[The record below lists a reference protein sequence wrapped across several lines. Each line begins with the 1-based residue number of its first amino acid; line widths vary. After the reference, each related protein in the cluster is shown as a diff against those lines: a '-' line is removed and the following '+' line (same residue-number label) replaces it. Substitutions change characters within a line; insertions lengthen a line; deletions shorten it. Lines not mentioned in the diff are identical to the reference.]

1 MTLQRKILL
10 LGGDPHTAVSVVNA
24 LKAAGSQDVQVCA
37 NLSEMP
43 DRLNQE
49 PSAVVLVDISAD
61 PKAGLSGIEW
71 MIRRF
76 PTVPFL
82 ALADELNN
90 EWILAA
96 MRAGAKYFLTKGTL
110 AADLKDALSR
120 LAPTLSVTGAPGV
133 VVTVLSC
140 GGGCGATTL
149 AINLA
154 DQLHVISK
162 EEALLVDMD
171 LCYASISQY
180 LGLAATYG
188 LGDVLAHADEIDEQL
203 VRSTMVT
210 HGDGLRVLASPA
222 GPNWPRGN
230 HLDFS
235 QMPRAIDLFRRVSKF
250 TVFDAPRVDM
260 DMAFMLAGQS
270 IATLLV
276 FQLNVKDLRF
286 AQWLLSSLIAKGADA
301 TRLWPVASRTG
312 QKHAMVEVADARKLL
327 GMEVTEIR
335 NDYRAAIT
343 SVNYGML
350 LSQTAPRSLLAKG
363 TEAVARRILDLGR
376 QNGKAERIA
385 S

>member
-10 LGGDPHTAVSVVNA
+10 LGGDPHTAASVVIA

-43 DRLNQE
+43 DRLGQE
-49 PSAVVLVDISAD
+49 PSAVVLVDISAA
-61 PKAGLSGIEW
+61 PKAGLSGMEW
-71 MIRRF
+71 LIKRF

-82 ALADELNN
+82 ALADELHN

-96 MRAGAKYFLTKGTL
+96 MKAGAKYFLTKNTL
-110 AADLKDALSR
+110 GSDLKDALSR
-120 LAPTLSVTGAPGV
+120 LAPASSAAGAPGT

-140 GGGCGATTL
+140 GGGCGATTI
-149 AINLA
+149 AINVA
-154 DQLHVISK
+154 DQLHVMSK
-162 EEALLVDMD
+162 EESLLVDMD

-203 VRSTMVT
+203 VRSTMVS
-210 HGDGLRVLASPA
+210 HGQGLRVLASPA

-260 DMAFMLAGQS
+260 DMALMLAGQS
-270 IATLLV
+270 VATLVV
-276 FQLNVKDLRF
+276 FQLNVKDVRF
-286 AQWLLSSLIAKGADA
+286 AQWLLSTLVAKGADA
-301 TRLWPVASRTG
+301 SRLWPVASRTG

-327 GMEVTEIR
+327 GMDVTEIR
-335 NDYRAAIT
+335 NDYRAAIQ

-350 LSQTAPRSLLAKG
+350 LSQTAPRSPLAKG
-363 TEAVARRILDLGR
+363 MEAVAKRILDIGR
-376 QNGKAERIA
+376 QNDKAVRSA